1 MVAGI
6 RSPGYIRNLK
16 KQEDTD
22 EKASVPLKIFK
33 KGKDGEPDEIVLQV
47 KVHK

>member
-33 KGKDGEPDEIVLQV
+33 KGKDDEPDKIVLHV